1 MRSPRIN
8 GGELRGQPANPVSP
22 GKWPLKWSVC
32 ECGKINF
39 SLTILWTRYIHS
51 HSLTGLFNFSTFA
64 VGMAG
69 FPKSGLLLLLLLFL
83 ISPSVVKIP
92 RVKSYRKIK
101 N

>member
-1 MRSPRIN
+1 MRSPGIN
-8 GGELRGQPANPVSP
+8 GELRGQPANPVSP

-51 HSLTGLFNFSTFA
+51 HSLTGPFNFSTHA

-69 FPKSGLLLLLLLFL
+69 FPKSGLDVWKGICIRL
-83 ISPSVVKIP
+83 VKIMH
-92 RVKSYRKIK
+92 VMTWKILPDPL
-101 N
+101 